1 MISPKQE
8 TLIDENGNFRYGKYS
23 TSLREVSPL
32 DLKAGVLGHLPRGL
46 KDYRLKEWQAFMI
59 GGKRFYLVIGTMNLK
74 LFSVIRLMVYD
85 KDKNRTWGFS
95 EVYPLKENQGG

>member
-59 GGKRFYLVIGTMNLK
+59 GGKKILPRYRDYEFETVFCHKTYGL
-74 LFSVIRLMVYD
+74 
-85 KDKNRTWGFS
+85 
-95 EVYPLKENQGG
+95 